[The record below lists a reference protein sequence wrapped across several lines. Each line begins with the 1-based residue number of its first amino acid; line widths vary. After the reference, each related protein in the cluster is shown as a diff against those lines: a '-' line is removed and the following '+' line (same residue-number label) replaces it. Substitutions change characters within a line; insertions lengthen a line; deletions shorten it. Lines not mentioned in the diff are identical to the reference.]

1 MIFSKDYGIIF
12 MLLMTAKWRCFMK
25 TMVLKCIGCICI
37 TVLSYFL
44 LASGHEYMAVFVEIT
59 GLAIIFDA
67 IVPIIEAID
76 DLI

>member
-1 MIFSKDYGIIF
+1 

-25 TMVLKCIGCICI
+25 TIVLKCIGCICI
-37 TVLSYFL
+37 TVLCYFL
-44 LASGHEYMAVFVEIT
+44 LAYEHAYLAAFVEIT

-76 DLI
+76 DLLS

>member
-1 MIFSKDYGIIF
+1 
-12 MLLMTAKWRCFMK
+12 MK